1 MFTLPSVNAS
11 SARVSASTALQW
23 CNAHLENQEVL
34 KFAKDIC
41 FELDNCIIKSRKYM
55 ASTKK
60 HEMMWGYFHQ
70 LRTQENFIEKW
81 QNFFIITTGKTAN
94 SIIIQFLV
102 DRIFKAIIS
111 IRFTSQTVT
120 PGCCNCDLVLTH
132 DEENALRYAA
142 GYIPKCLRD
151 RLNHSSHPLKRE
163 LMWRLLD
170 LTDETD
176 DTGDDESEDW
186 INMIDWGGLTHI
198 TNKTY
203 TLIKSME
210 MVLRQCLCITKV
222 KFKEKVMENILKDE
236 DVLFNWLMI
245 SGEWENEEA
254 ETLFKMIIEL
264 WVTIRGFSFASSWV
278 EKYKL
283 AHHQSIQKSKGIRK
297 QLITGKSSQ
306 QQ

>member
-11 SARVSASTALQW
+11 SARVSAFTALQW

-34 KFAKDIC
+34 EFAKDIC
-41 FELDNCIIKSRKYM
+41 IELDNCIIKSRKYM

-60 HEMMWGYFHQ
+60 YEMMWGYFHQ

-81 QNFFIITTGKTAN
+81 QIFFVVTTGKKAN

-102 DRIFKAIIS
+102 DRIFKATIS

-120 PGCCNCDLVLTH
+120 PGCCNGDVVLTH
-132 DEENALRYAA
+132 DEENALWYAA

-151 RLNHSSHPLKRE
+151 RLKHSSHPLKRE

-176 DTGDDESEDW
+176 DTADDESEDW
-186 INMIDWGGLTHI
+186 INMIDRGGLTHV

-203 TLIKSME
+203 TLIQSME
-210 MVLRQCLCITKV
+210 MALRRCLCIIKV

-236 DVLFNWLMI
+236 NVLFNWLMI
-245 SGEWENEEA
+245 SGEWESEEA

-297 QLITGKSSQ
+297 
-306 QQ
+306 